1 MNYFGDPSKS
11 DSGSASGNAPEARA
25 GVGTL
30 LRATRLRLGQEL
42 QDISSAL
49 RIRNGYLQ
57 ALEDGDMAS
66 LPGTAYA
73 IGFVRAYAGHLGL
86 DSEEVVRRYKA
97 EVNATQ
103 HRTELIFPAPVP
115 DSGIPR
121 GAVLLMA
128 MVVAGAA
135 YGGWYYL
142 SSVDKRVVDLVA
154 EPSGRLMAMLDGNR
168 GVPAADGADS
178 AAPAGVPAPAAAA
191 PTAEPDT
198 AVAPAGPLESATPVA
213 ETPVAAASVTDT
225 PAAEVPVAAASA
237 DVSTAAEVAPTPT
250 PAVVEPPVAAVP
262 APDAVPAAAPDSQP
276 AETETPQVAALTTA
290 TITSVSDDA
299 PVAEPADAAVRAI
312 PQAPAETIAAAG
324 GQTFGA
330 VARQARIVLRA
341 REDAWVQVRDAS
353 NGLVL
358 TRMLRAGDIYRVPP
372 RDGLRLITGNAGALE
387 IVVDGQVTPPLGE
400 IGVVRRDVPLDA
412 EQLLAG
418 IPAN

>member
-1 MNYFGDPSKS
+1 MNYFGNPSDGGKS
-11 DSGSASGNAPEARA
+11 ADKDDAPEART

-30 LRATRLRLGQEL
+30 LRATRLRHGEEL
-42 QDISSAL
+42 QDISTSL
-49 RIRNGYLQ
+49 RIRLGYLQ
-57 ALEDGDMAS
+57 ALEDGDTAA

-73 IGFVRAYAGHLGL
+73 IGFVRAYADHLGL
-86 DSEEVVRRYKA
+86 DSEEVVRRYKD

-103 HRTELIFPAPVP
+103 HKTELIFPAPVP

-142 SSVDKRVVDLVA
+142 SSVDQRVVNLVSEPSERLMTMLGRDEGTATAPVNALAPVTETATAAPVAAPEPTAAVSVPVTTVVTEPAIVA
-154 EPSGRLMAMLDGNR
+154 EP
-168 GVPAADGADS
+168 AANAAAPVES
-178 AAPAGVPAPAAAA
+178 AAPVAAAPEPAPAAAPA
-191 PTAEPDT
+191 PVTAAPEPAPAPAQASPTPAETAEP
-198 AVAPAGPLESATPVA
+198 A
-213 ETPVAAASVTDT
+213 EL
-225 PAAEVPVAAASA
+225 
-237 DVSTAAEVAPTPT
+237 
-250 PAVVEPPVAAVP
+250 
-262 APDAVPAAAPDSQP
+262 
-276 AETETPQVAALTTA
+276 AALSTA
-290 TITSVSDDA
+290 TITSVSDEV
-299 PVAEPADAAVRAI
+299 PVAETAAVSAI
-312 PQAPAETIAAAG
+312 PEVPAASTDTAPATAG
-324 GQTFGA
+324 QSFGA
-330 VARQARIVLRA
+330 AARQARIVLRA

-358 TRMLRAGDIYRVPP
+358 TRMLRAGDTYRVPP

-418 IPAN
+418 VPAN